1 MGRKTRVAKASL
13 AAAFVAAGGTA
24 ASQASAAANPDNA
37 SIQGVVSSYFGP
49 LGLQDN
55 FQTYLKESTGFENF
69 YKFWKFSPTGATRSV
84 VAFSAFWKIAPPPG
98 FNTDDGG
105 GGIG

>member
-24 ASQASAAANPDNA
+24 ASQASAAANPDDA

-55 FQTYLKESTGFENF
+55 FQQYVKLNTAFENF
-69 YKFWKFSPTGATRSV
+69 QKFWKFSPGEATRTV
-84 VAFSAFWKIAPPPG
+84 VAFSKIYKIAPPPG
-98 FNTDDGG
+98 FDIGDGG
-105 GGIG
+105 GDL